1 MERALAMDPAL
12 VAALNGVLDP
22 GVFTLRQQELERE
35 DMMSS
40 SSSPTPNQDAMYGTS
55 VPLGKAAVTR
65 AMQVRRDSNKFD
77 TSPILSTSLP
87 LPINLFSSSSL
98 PKVYSDPNKG
108 SRKRGLDSMLLYPV
122 GAVARAQRELCWND
136 WIYYPSSKGRRLGP
150 RRVSWGRWDYSAFI

>member
-22 GVFTLRQQELERE
+22 GVFTLRQLERE

-40 SSSPTPNQDAMYGTS
+40 SSSLTPNQDAMYGTS

-87 LPINLFSSSSL
+87 LPSNLYSSYSL